1 MSSFNWSK
9 TFSADMSMSVGSV
22 TPDMALE
29 TCAPVFEGFQVIV
42 LMNGWLRSR
51 INDARPFDI
60 ADPAVFVVLA
70 RGRQL
75 GYDRMEA
82 GTLQRYVRI
91 GIDAESAQR
100 NGIDFK
106 KIAASDG
113 PRLHGGDVDVIRLP
127 LTPKVKA
134 IAMQAFTCPVQGDM
148 RDLYL
153 AGKGMEL
160 AAVTISEL
168 AQETNPGLVHL
179 GRRDLERLWYA
190 RELALAH
197 YQDPLSLHELA
208 SRVGTNVNKLNQGFR
223 QAFGASVF
231 EFIQRHRLQEAHR
244 MLSTGAFSV
253 SEVALSVGY
262 AIPHFSTLFRKHF
275 GCSPSQLTV

>member
-1 MSSFNWSK
+1 MS
-9 TFSADMSMSVGSV
+9 AGSV
-22 TPDMALE
+22 TPEMTLE
-29 TCAPVFEGFQVIV
+29 TCSPVFEGFQVIV

-70 RGRQL
+70 RGQQM
-75 GYDRMEA
+75 GFDRMEA
-82 GTLQRYVRI
+82 GTLQRFVRI
-91 GIDAESAQR
+91 GIDAESAHR

-106 KIAASDG
+106 KIAGSDG
-113 PRLHGGDVDVIRLP
+113 PRLHRGDVDVIRLP

-134 IAMQAFTCPVQGDM
+134 IAMQALICPVQGDM

-160 AAVTISEL
+160 AAVTIDEL
-168 AQETNPGLVHL
+168 AQESSPGLAHL
-179 GRRDLERLWYA
+179 GRRDLDRLWYA

-197 YQDPLSLHELA
+197 YQDPLSLHELVR
-208 SRVGTNVNKLNQGFR
+208 RVGTNVNKLNQGFR

-231 EFIQRHRLQEAHR
+231 EFIQHHRLQEAHR
-244 MLSTGAFSV
+244 MLSSGTFSV

-275 GCSPSQLTV
+275 GCSPSQLVN